1 MAVDGITIADLA
13 RDPGEVARGLA
24 AWRRGDADEA
34 ALQTLAAS
42 SRDLHSRAYRLWVWS
57 GLTEGGEPAWVL
69 PVPAPVAMAFHPRG
83 PARAL
88 ARCLGA
94 AIAAGAEPR
103 GIRLLDWR
111 GFACL
116 VLPELDDELA
126 GLALAEAHPAPA
138 EALLTALPARVAVT
152 GVPFPLPPPPSAS
165 GDPLTA
171 LGHAIGAHQVLVA
184 ITLAAHGVTVD
195 DAEVPAGDGPLAAR
209 VGPHGRRA
217 GAGARAGPEHGAR
230 GRPLPAPPARAQ
242 AAAPPAADGQ
252 GGHAVPHV
260 LRPRVP
266 GAPPDGRREALD
278 VGEALVR
285 AGLLGEKP
293 SVGQRHVYLRRE
305 ALPEIHALIERG
317 ETTSPILEELWT
329 APPPGVREPGNRD
342 RHRDHAHVA
351 LHGDRARRRRLAPG
365 GVAHQH
371 AGRQRGD
378 GDDERQDQR
387 HRAPAG
393 PLGGPLAPLGPL
405 GRALGGG
412 ARRAPGLS
420 AAFAFPFLAAGR
432 RSPDGLIAPRRSR
445 VACGGRRRR
454 PGPRP
459 GPTPRAGAARSG
471 PPGPGTRT
479 RRRRRPG

>member
-24 AWRRGDADEA
+24 AWRRGDPDEA

-57 GLTEGGEPAWVL
+57 GLTDGGEPAWVL
-69 PVPAPVAMAFHPRG
+69 PVPAPVAMAFRPRG

-195 DAEVPAGDGPLAAR
+195 DPEYPPETVRSLREWGL
-209 VGPHGRRA
+209 A
-217 GAGARAGPEHGAR
+217 GAG
-230 GRPLPAPPARAQ
+230 PAPAPDPGPSMEPEDDPCPRRRHARKLLRRLLRMGKVGTQ
-242 AAAPPAADGQ
+242 YHTSFD
-252 GGHAVPHV
+252 HV
-260 LRPRVP
+260 YR

-317 ETTSPILEELWT
+317 ETGSPTLEELWT
-329 APPPGVREPGNRD
+329 APPPGVREPGE
-342 RHRDHAHVA
+342 
-351 LHGDRARRRRLAPG
+351 P
-365 GVAHQH
+365 
-371 AGRQRGD
+371 
-378 GDDERQDQR
+378 
-387 HRAPAG
+387 
-393 PLGGPLAPLGPL
+393 
-405 GRALGGG
+405 
-412 ARRAPGLS
+412 
-420 AAFAFPFLAAGR
+420 
-432 RSPDGLIAPRRSR
+432 SP
-445 VACGGRRRR
+445 
-454 PGPRP
+454 
-459 GPTPRAGAARSG
+459 
-471 PPGPGTRT
+471 
-479 RRRRRPG
+479 